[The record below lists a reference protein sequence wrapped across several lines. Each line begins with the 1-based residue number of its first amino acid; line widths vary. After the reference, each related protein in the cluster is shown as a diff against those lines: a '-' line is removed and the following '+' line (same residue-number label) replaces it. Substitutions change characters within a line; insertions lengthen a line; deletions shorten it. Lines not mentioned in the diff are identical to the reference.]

1 MHAIKKAVSV
11 FKVFVMSAILDQ
23 GTAFKKKKKLAHTLP
38 TMQLS
43 H

>member
-23 GTAFKKKKKLAHTLP
+23 GTAFKKKKKPSTYITHHAT
-38 TMQLS
+38 
-43 H
+43 

>member
-23 GTAFKKKKKLAHTLP
+23 GTAFKKKKPSTYITHHAT
-38 TMQLS
+38 
-43 H
+43 